1 MTEVTMSAG
10 APSPL
15 PDPTTNERRSKT
27 RTDSPDREARPPRI
41 ELSQDELALMRQFFE
56 LLDEWDRKKKIA

>member
-1 MTEVTMSAG
+1 MSAG

-15 PDPTTNERRSKT
+15 PDSSTHEHPSQT
-27 RTDSPDREARPPRI
+27 RTDSPSPETRPPRM
-41 ELSQDELALMRQFFE
+41 ELTPDELALMRQFFE